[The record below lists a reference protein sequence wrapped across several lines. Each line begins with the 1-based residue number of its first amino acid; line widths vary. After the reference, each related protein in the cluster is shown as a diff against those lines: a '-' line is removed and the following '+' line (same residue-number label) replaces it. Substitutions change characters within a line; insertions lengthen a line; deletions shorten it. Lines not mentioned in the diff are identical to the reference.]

1 MRRGIG
7 CSGLCEPRLR
17 CDSSAEYRLMVATR
31 AGPTSSM
38 CRGSAPAREQV
49 PDTPTE
55 TLSHFL
61 NAVLIVT
68 RRKYYH
74 RTQRI
79 ALTLLHCAE
88 CGDVVRPAWLWPRR
102 PGSVT
107 QSGRSVQGKLTHFTL
122 WNTHLEIASPRAY
135 ASLDIGSR
143 HVTQFCKRS
152 IVFMSTT

>member
-1 MRRGIG
+1 
-7 CSGLCEPRLR
+7 
-17 CDSSAEYRLMVATR
+17 
-31 AGPTSSM
+31 M

-79 ALTLLHCAE
+79 ALSAVMWFVLH
-88 CGDVVRPAWLWPRR
+88 G
-102 PGSVT
+102 
-107 QSGRSVQGKLTHFTL
+107 SGRGG
-122 WNTHLEIASPRAY
+122 LEA
-135 ASLDIGSR
+135 
-143 HVTQFCKRS
+143 
-152 IVFMSTT
+152 